1 MSAAFKYRVQDRQ
14 GKTKEGEMMASSVEE
29 AESRL
34 ASQGDTVISIIPLLA
49 AREAAKT
56 EAAASPRNLAKVSF
70 GRKKPKTS
78 DIATVLRNLA
88 VMAETG
94 VPFYES
100 LMAASSGVE
109 SPALKEDL
117 DIIAAEVL
125 KGRTLG
131 QALRAAPDTFSE
143 IVCDIVGVG
152 EESGKLDK
160 ALSAAANYLERAVA
174 LKAKLVNALI
184 YPSILLGVA
193 CFTVFALVFF
203 IMPKFGETFKGMNI
217 KPPAITQFL
226 MDFGSSATE
235 KPLLFLGA
243 IAGVI
248 IGAVVAL
255 KNPTVKTLVI
265 KLSRR
270 IPVLGA
276 VLRQLSVA
284 RMLQTLSSLM
294 AGGVPLLTALMHSG
308 RVAGDPEVLA
318 ATETALADVE
328 KGGML
333 SESFK
338 ASRTLPPTI
347 VQMMAV
353 GEKTGQMAKLISRAS
368 EEMETQAD
376 ARLKSLMSIFEPMM
390 ILVMGGV
397 IGMITFSLISPLF
410 SVLQNVK

>member
-1 MSAAFKYRVQDRQ
+1 MSAAYKFRVQDRQ
-14 GKTKEGEMMASSVEE
+14 GRTKEGELMAASIEE
-29 AESRL
+29 AEGRL
-34 ASQGDTVISIIPLLA
+34 ASQGDTVISIVPLLA
-49 AREAAKT
+49 AK
-56 EAAASPRNLAKVSF
+56 EAAAAKAPKRDLTKIKF
-70 GRKKPKTS
+70 GRKKPKVS
-78 DIATVLRNLA
+78 DVATVLRNLA

-100 LMAASSGVE
+100 LLAASTGVE
-109 SPALKEDL
+109 SAELKEDL
-117 DIIAAEVL
+117 DRVSEEVL

-131 QALRAAPDTFSE
+131 QALRSAPHTFSD

-152 EESGKLDK
+152 EESGKLDR
-160 ALSAAANYLERAVA
+160 ALAAAANYLERAVA

-184 YPSILLGVA
+184 YPSILLCMA
-193 CFTVFALVFF
+193 FFTVFALVFF

-217 KPPAITQFL
+217 KPPATTQFL
-226 MDFGSSATE
+226 MDLGSSATAN
-235 KPLLFLGA
+235 PLLFVGS
-243 IAGVI
+243 
-248 IGAVVAL
+248 IGGISFGIWFAL
-255 KNPTVKTLVI
+255 RNPVI
-265 KLSRR
+265 KVHVLRLSRR
-270 IPVLGA
+270 IPVLGK

-308 RVAGDPEVLA
+308 RVAGDPDVLA

-333 SESFK
+333 SESFR
-338 ASRTLPPTI
+338 ASGTLPPTI

-353 GEKTGQMAKLISRAS
+353 GEKTGQMSRLIARAS

-376 ARLKSLMSIFEPMM
+376 ARLKALMSIFEPMM

-397 IGMITFSLISPLF
+397 IGLITFSLISPLF